1 MPIEFI
7 IEVFIGTG
15 IGICLM
21 CLLQI
26 NRDKDKNDE

>member
-7 IEVFIGTG
+7 IGVFIGTG

-21 CLLQI
+21 CLCQI
-26 NRDKDKNDE
+26 CKDDDEK

>member
-7 IEVFIGTG
+7 IGVFIGTG

-21 CLLQI
+21 CLLQVC
-26 NRDKDKNDE
+26 RDNDDEK